1 MFVSQTAEYALR
13 AMAYLATLPDGEG
26 ARAQDVSRHT
36 AIPLPY
42 ASKVLRRLAQSGL
55 VIAQKGHGGG
65 FRLARAPSRIS
76 FRDVLASVDEE
87 LNQTTCAFGL
97 GECNARHPCPLHP
110 AVATLRESVST
121 WANRTTLADVT
132 GSTRRRKR

>member
-13 AMAYLATLPDGEG
+13 AMAYLATLPGGEG

-65 FRLARAPSRIS
+65 FRLARAPARIS
-76 FRDVLASVDEE
+76 FRDVFTSVDAEFE
-87 LNQTTCAFGL
+87 KTSCAFGL
-97 GECNARHPCPLHP
+97 GECSTRHPCPLHP
-110 AVATLRESVST
+110 AVATVRESVAT
-121 WANRTTLADVT
+121 WARRTTLADVI
-132 GSTRRRKR
+132 GSARRRKR